1 MASPASVADAL
12 ETFIRQQFRVSA
24 EDPDFS
30 RDVHL
35 FEYGYVDSVGATEV
49 LAFVESNFQV
59 QVPDEQLF
67 SEEATTINGFAAMVA
82 ALTS

>member
-1 MASPASVADAL
+1 MASPAAVADAL
-12 ETFIRQQFRVSA
+12 EAFIRNQFRVSSD
-24 EDPDFS
+24 DPDFT

-67 SEEATTINGFAAMVA
+67 SEEATTIQGFAAIVA
-82 ALTS
+82 ALTT

>member
-1 MASPASVADAL
+1 MASPAAVADAL
-12 ETFIRQQFRVSA
+12 EAFIRNQFRVSS

-67 SEEATTINGFAAMVA
+67 SEEATTIHGFAAIVA
-82 ALTS
+82 ALTT